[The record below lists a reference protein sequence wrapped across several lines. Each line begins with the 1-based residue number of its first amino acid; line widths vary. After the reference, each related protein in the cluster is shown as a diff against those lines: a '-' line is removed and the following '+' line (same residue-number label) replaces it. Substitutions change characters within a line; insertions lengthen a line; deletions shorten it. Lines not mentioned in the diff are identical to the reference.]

1 MRPGRWFAIAGG
13 FAALALSA
21 RPLRAELDLTR
32 AFAAFAA
39 GRTRLDGRATL
50 PLFLRNRVDARVSL
64 LAQRIDPAATWPA
77 GATRLGA
84 DWCALEVDAERA
96 FALRSDLPGFRFDWS
111 PGRRLLLDRADGW
124 VRASSARTASGR
136 SGQGVIIGIVDSGVD
151 VLHRDLRN
159 ADGST
164 RVRWFLDFGRPA
176 LGRHPELEAELG
188 CDGAIDCAIYDAA
201 DIDELVENE
210 IALDEPRDS
219 IGHGTH
225 VTSLAAGNGLSQDPP
240 RYLGVA
246 PEAELIVARVTSSGA
261 GITDAD
267 IVRATRFV
275 FERATEL
282 GRPAVANLSL
292 GSDFGA
298 HDGSSGLE
306 RALASL
312 VGAEHPGRAI
322 VLAAGNSAGLYL
334 DANDEQ
340 APPLGIH
347 TELHLP
353 RGSSVSVPLRTPL
366 RPEGEAGMNVW
377 IEMQPG
383 DAVSVGLEFDGRT
396 LVAPVMPGG
405 SAAAAG
411 DGFEVGVHHQEQEQ
425 SAQPSANLL
434 IRGSWPAT
442 SSFALRFEGRGTVA
456 LWVQGFGALDPSRG
470 PGPLVPGG
478 IKSGTINV
486 PATHPLLIAV
496 GATLNRSEWVDVA
509 GRSISI
515 PAHGALTNAPADT
528 TAYFSSAGPN
538 SLGVMKPDLVAPGA
552 NLIGAMSHLAD
563 PRSGGGGLFGGGEGC
578 PAGDTC
584 YVTDD
589 YHAVASGSS
598 LAAPLV
604 SGAIALLFEADP
616 SLTQEAVRS
625 LLQAGARP
633 LEGVVF
639 SEQQVG
645 IGALDLEGALSA
657 QVELVSPNQRV
668 PGARSWL
675 AAAAPYAH
683 PDPNWPV
690 VFHAELRDD
699 ADRIADGFDPG
710 RLLLALHGA
719 RLVEPL
725 LRLAPGLYRFAV
737 AAAAD
742 SGGESLRVALRF
754 DGREIAARELSIE
767 VDAHAAERPVSTRG
781 GCAVRPGPCRAEVGS
796 WLAAA
801 FAVTLVR
808 RNRRGISRAGARLAR
823 ADR

>member
-1 MRPGRWFAIAGG
+1 VRPGRWFATTCG
-13 FAALALSA
+13 FALLVLSA

-39 GRTRLDGRATL
+39 GRTGLDGRARL
-50 PLFLRNRVDARVSL
+50 PAFLRNRNDARVSL
-64 LAQRIDPAATWPA
+64 LAQRLDPEAPWPA

-84 DWCALEVDAERA
+84 DWCALEVEAERA
-96 FALRSDLPGFRFDWS
+96 FALRNELPGFRFDWS

-124 VRASSARTASGR
+124 IRASSARTASGR

-151 VLHRDLRN
+151 VQHPDLRH

-201 DIDELVENE
+201 DIDELVANE

-225 VTSLAAGNGLSQDPP
+225 VASLAAGNGRSQDPP
-240 RYLGVA
+240 LYLGVA
-246 PEAELIVARVTSSGA
+246 PEAELVVARVTSTGA
-261 GITDAD
+261 GIADAD

-275 FERATEL
+275 FERAGEL

-334 DANDEQ
+334 DQNDEQ
-340 APPLGIH
+340 APPLGVH

-366 RPEGEAGMNVW
+366 RPEGDAGMDVW
-377 IEMQPG
+377 IEMRHG

-396 LVAPVMPGG
+396 LLAPVPPGG
-405 SAAAAG
+405 SATALG
-411 DGFEVGVHHQEQEQ
+411 DGFEVGLHHQDPEQEQ

-434 IRGSWPAT
+434 IRGNWPAH
-442 SSFALRFEGRGTVA
+442 SSFAVRFEGRGTVA

-496 GATLNRSEWVDVA
+496 GATLNRSEWVDAA

-515 PAHGALTNAPADT
+515 PAHGALAEAPADT

-563 PRSGGGGLFGGGEGC
+563 PRYGGGGLFGGVEGC
-578 PAGDTC
+578 PAQDAC

-598 LAAPLV
+598 LSAPLV

-645 IGALDLEGALSA
+645 IGALDLDGALSA
-657 QVELVSPNQRV
+657 QAELESAIERV

-699 ADRIADGFDPG
+699 ADRIADGFDPD
-710 RLLLALHGA
+710 RLLLELRGA
-719 RLVEPL
+719 SVVEPL

-737 AAAAD
+737 AAAAG

-754 DGREIAARELSIE
+754 DGREFAARELSIE
-767 VDAHAAERPVSTRG
+767 VDAHAAAHPVSARG
-781 GCAVRPGPCRAEVGS
+781 GCAVRPGPYSLKFGS
-796 WLAAA
+796 WLAAVG
-801 FAVTLVR
+801 AVMLVR
-808 RNRRGISRAGARLAR
+808 RHRRAR
-823 ADR
+823 AAMRVRRV